1 MIGRIIGV
9 IITSGAGVIIA
20 VMGWLIWKKEK
31 ISLLHD
37 YHYEKVSQENKKA
50 YCTLSGLGVFLVGS
64 GILVSGV
71 IVAFTDSTWGF
82 LAFAVG
88 FAAGI
93 PLNITAQCR
102 YNR

>member
-1 MIGRIIGV
+1 MIVAAILLCLV
-9 IITSGAGVIIA
+9 VL
-20 VMGWLIWKKEK
+20 VLMVLGWLIWKKEK

-71 IVAFTDSTWGF
+71 IVAFTDSAWGF